1 MVLPLTIRNG
11 STEERGLWSTLD
23 LKDCRVLV
31 YDSAGNQLPFTE
43 LFHRVNGERGAPFS
57 PRGVENLSPGA
68 TRVCHLK
75 LSRFV
80 KLERPGTYRVVILR
94 RTLGPW
100 HREVASSNLI
110 ELNVTE

>member
-11 STEERGLWSTLD
+11 STEERGLWSTFD
-23 LKDCRVLV
+23 LQDWRVLV

-43 LFHRVNGERGAPFS
+43 LFHRLNPAEGIPG
-57 PRGVENLSPGA
+57 PRGVHKLPPG
-68 TRVCHLK
+68 TSRECRLK
-75 LSRFV
+75 LSKFV

-94 RTLGPW
+94 RTLGRW
-100 HREVASSNLI
+100 HREVASSNLT